1 MLKGSTLLVA
11 GAGPGL
17 GAEVTRCGL
26 REGANIVL
34 GARDA
39 GRLERIAKELDPTG
53 ERILT
58 QSCDVTREPDCA
70 RLAEVTA
77 QRFGRIDALV
87 CVAARVDVLGS
98 IEDTPIQG
106 WRDVYETNV
115 IGTVNTIRAALPAL
129 KARGGAIVLIGSQSE
144 VLPKPAPGFIAYGG
158 SKAALHSAMIYMAG
172 QLGPHGIRVNTVV
185 PSTMWSPT
193 LEGYA
198 VQMAQAQG
206 RSVEEVRRD
215 FEQDMPLESMPEAAD
230 VAEAVAFLCS
240 ERARRITGQQLFV
253 NSGEWMR

>member
-1 MLKGSTLLVA
+1 MLEGSTLLVA

-17 GAEVTRCGL
+17 GAEVARCGL
-26 REGANIVL
+26 REGANVVL

-39 GRLERIAKELDPTG
+39 ARLEEIAKELDPTG
-53 ERILT
+53 KRVLT
-58 QSCDVTREPDCA
+58 QSCDVTHEPDCA
-70 RLAEVTA
+70 RLAEA
-77 QRFGRIDALV
+77 AASRFGRIDALV

-98 IEDTPIQG
+98 IEDTTLEG

-115 IGTVNTIRAALPAL
+115 IGTVSVIRAALPAL
-129 KARGGAIVLIGSQSE
+129 KAQGGAIVMIGSQSE

-158 SKAALHSAMIYMAG
+158 SKAALHSAMIYMAE

-198 VQMAQAQG
+198 VQMAEAAG
-206 RSVEEVRRD
+206 RTLEEVRSD
-215 FEQDMPLESMPEAAD
+215 FEQDMPLGSMPEAAD